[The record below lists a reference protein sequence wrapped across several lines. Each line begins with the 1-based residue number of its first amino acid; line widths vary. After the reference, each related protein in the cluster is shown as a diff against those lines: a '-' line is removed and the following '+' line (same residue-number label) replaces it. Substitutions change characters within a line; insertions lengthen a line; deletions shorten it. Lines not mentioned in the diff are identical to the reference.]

1 MLFADKDNEKC
12 RQCKEFN
19 VFSTVCIKKDR
30 NDVAFHL
37 ITRNSNHIADVHLL
51 LSAFVAPLLSEAT
64 GAFRAATGVAA
75 APQRGANP
83 SFATEC
89 PGGGSQKEKAAITL
103 LEDHDRFFAIHIS
116 LLFQCSHNLLII
128 TLRAPYIVVH
138 AAVPRTN
145 GLLYVILRVIP

>member
-51 LSAFVAPLLSEAT
+51 LSALVAPLLSEAT

-89 PGGGSQKEKAAITL
+89 PGGGSQKKK
-103 LEDHDRFFAIHIS
+103 RPSPF
-116 LLFQCSHNLLII
+116 
-128 TLRAPYIVVH
+128 
-138 AAVPRTN
+138 
-145 GLLYVILRVIP
+145 

>member
-51 LSAFVAPLLSEAT
+51 LSAFVAPLLSE
-64 GAFRAATGVAA
+64 GL
-75 APQRGANP
+75 
-83 SFATEC
+83 
-89 PGGGSQKEKAAITL
+89 GGGSQKEKAAITL

-116 LLFQCSHNLLII
+116 LLFQCSHNLLVI